1 MCKPDKENIKMMIE
15 HKTRY
20 SLSATTY
27 DLNKIVRTLLNKPEF
42 DLMD

>member
-1 MCKPDKENIKMMIE
+1 MCKPDKENITMMIE

-27 DLNKIVRTLLNKPEF
+27 DFNKTVRTLLKNPEF
-42 DLMD
+42 DLMG